1 MAQSSSFLYLVSIN
15 FFKVNNGNTR
25 IICEICSKLPIKTS
39 ESCNWCRSGVVIVDF
54 VSMTLFS
61 LNQNQRCLATEIVRT
76 RHPCSSLCIVEVL
89 VHYLSIQCFICF
101 CTFPVFDT
109 WNFSPL
115 INWLRILPTNIRLG
129 EDVLETSWR
138 LHQCKNCSSSKTSW
152 RRLED
157 VFKTFGRRKVVALYC
172 DKNRQSLCDLIRFWL
187 CSASLQRQRLL
198 IYS

>member
-1 MAQSSSFLYLVSIN
+1 MITFKTIASHCHHYPRCHWRGKSVIESIQICFIRPMAQSSSFLYPVSIN

-25 IICEICSKLPIKTS
+25 IICEICSKLPITTS
-39 ESCNWCRSGVVIVDF
+39 DSCNWCRSGVVIVDF

-138 LHQCKNCSSSKTSW
+138 LH
-152 RRLED
+152 
-157 VFKTFGRRKVVALYC
+157 
-172 DKNRQSLCDLIRFWL
+172 
-187 CSASLQRQRLL
+187 
-198 IYS
+198 